1 MKPKKV
7 TVFRQDGMADEDL
20 RLHIQKVQQAVE
32 DNRGL
37 FDGVERYDLW
47 VEVVTPD
54 WVVVENHRE
63 AKYFRAN
70 YEIDENDNVVFSNV
84 IEVVRQYVPAETV
97 ERSKVEVVDLVIRSL
112 WEGVV

>member
-7 TVFRQDGMADEDL
+7 TVHRQDGMGDEDL
-20 RLHIQKVQQAVE
+20 REHISKVQRAVE

-37 FDGVERYDLW
+37 FDGVEQYDLW
-47 VEVVTPD
+47 VEVVTSD

-63 AKYFRAN
+63 GKYFRAN
-70 YEIDENDNVVFSNV
+70 YTTDENDNVVFSNV

-97 ERSKVEVVDLVIRSL
+97 ERSKIAIVDLPQKSIWRGLV
-112 WEGVV
+112 